1 MGHDLDDDELKAT
14 KNKFYKY
21 NKDDFDKNHVFILS
35 DDKKDYS
42 KINEKSYQAISKG
55 VYFDDVIKYIK
66 ILENIY
72 EHCDILDVD
81 EFIEITNYMI
91 DQEMKIKELKDE
103 INEMWS
109 HIPRLD

>member
-21 NKDDFDKNHVFILS
+21 NKDDFDKKYNFKFMNKEENKAINDLKRLKKGIEILNQFIP
-35 DDKKDYS
+35 
-42 KINEKSYQAISKG
+42 EK
-55 VYFDDVIKYIK
+55 DDV
-66 ILENIY
+66 
-72 EHCDILDVD
+72 DI
-81 EFIEITNYMI
+81 IAI
-91 DQEMKIKELKDE
+91 DIVLNLVEKQQNEIKELKDE